1 MQVLDDC
8 QDKAQLAST
17 LPPFKVQ
24 LPAVSELLCWE
35 LQVLSWARTRT
46 ACCPPCCSSAQHQP
60 AATRLRTAHLG
71 VSCLTGKLFCGSSV
85 CAVHF
90 RLHLCSRLRTA
101 FPVTLWLCLEC
112 MPNLR
117 TLCMTAR
124 CLSNVPAPVRW
135 QPCPANCH
143 AVWSTGACNAASAP
157 SAWRMAACCCRSMWS
172 ALTAPGAQGPRGA
185 LCRKGAWGHTRCI
198 AQATISSVHS
208 KDGCVLNG
216 GTSTPRKHLPCQ
228 F

>member
-8 QDKAQLAST
+8 HDKAQLAST
-17 LPPFKVQ
+17 LPPVKVEF
-24 LPAVSELLCWE
+24 PVVSEPLCWE
-35 LQVLSWARTRT
+35 LQVLSWARTQT

-60 AATRLRTAHLG
+60 AVTHLRTAHLG
-71 VSCLTGKLFCGSSV
+71 GSCLTGKLFCGSSV

-101 FPVTLWLCLEC
+101 FQVMLWLYLEC
-112 MPNLR
+112 MPDLR

-124 CLSNVPAPVRW
+124 CLSKVPAPARW

-143 AVWSTGACNAASAP
+143 AVRSTGACNAASAP
-157 SAWRMAACCCRSMWS
+157 SAWRMAACCCRSTWS

-185 LCRKGAWGHTRCI
+185 LCRKGAYGHTGFV
-198 AQATISSVHS
+198 APATLPSVSS
-208 KDGCVLNG
+208 KARCVLIE
-216 GTSTPRKHLPCQ
+216 GTSTPQKPLSQ
-228 F
+228 L